1 MMQSSVWYDT
11 VSDKNISKRVIKMN
25 LQNIMNDIQSG
36 LTGDP
41 RRDAQYLYDQV
52 EQYKNSEYAED
63 VARGCAEILR
73 QMMPEKERKMMDMLL
88 RQDTEINEAMNK
100 AQAQMNQGH
109 MTDARKTLADEIKKV
124 EHDKLYQDTT
134 DQEFRSFDDPFEQ
147 VIYMYR
153 SNTKRQ
159 IERADEAVGR
169 LYFLNGYLLSENA
182 EMGAAR
188 ASFNKALR
196 YNPVSST
203 IGLQI
208 ADTYKQE
215 GKLNKFAD
223 ATMEVLHNAFSSK
236 AIAQCMRNFGYFF
249 SERED
254 WQPALAFNL
263 LSLTFDEKNQEA
275 ENEIDYIHGQA
286 KAAGVDLHPPIP
298 DDFKEYEGRYGFMT
312 HADPDVIG
320 IAWSTGKHNYEEGD
334 LRTAKYFLNIVYE
347 LTKDEETKGM
357 LDQIEKAESE
367 GNGTKA

>member
-1 MMQSSVWYDT
+1 
-11 VSDKNISKRVIKMN
+11 MN
-25 LQNIMNDIQSG
+25 LQNIMNQIESG

-41 RRDAQYLYDQV
+41 QRDARYLYDQV
-52 EQYKNSEYAED
+52 EQYKNTEYAGD

-73 QMMPEKERKMMDMLL
+73 QMMPENERRKMDMLL
-88 RQDTEINEAMNK
+88 RQDTEINDAMNK

-109 MTDARKTLADEIKKV
+109 MNDARKILADEIKKV
-124 EHDKLYQDTT
+124 EQDKLYQDDTEA
-134 DQEFRSFDDPFEQ
+134 EFRSFEDPFEQ
-147 VIYMYR
+147 VIYLYR
-153 SNTKRQ
+153 SKTKRR

-188 ASFNKALR
+188 SSYRKALH

-215 GKLNKFAD
+215 GKLNRFAN
-223 ATMEVLHNAFSSK
+223 ATMDVLHNAFTTKS
-236 AIAQCMRNFGYFF
+236 IAQCMRNLGYFF
-249 SERED
+249 SEKEE
-254 WQPALAFNL
+254 WQAALAFNC
-263 LSLTFDEKNQEA
+263 LSLTFEEESEEA
-275 ENEIDYIHGQA
+275 KHEIDYISSQA
-286 KAAGVDLHPPIP
+286 EAAGIELHEPRPE
-298 DDFKEYEGRYGFMT
+298 DFKEYEGRYGFLT

-347 LTKDEETKGM
+347 LTRDEETKAM
-357 LDQIEKAESE
+357 LDEIEKREKES
-367 GNGTKA
+367 